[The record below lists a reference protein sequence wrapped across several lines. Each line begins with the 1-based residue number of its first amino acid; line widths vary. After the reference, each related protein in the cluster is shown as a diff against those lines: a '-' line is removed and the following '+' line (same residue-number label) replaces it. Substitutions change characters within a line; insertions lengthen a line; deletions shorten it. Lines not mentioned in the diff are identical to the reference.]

1 VAIDVSAPRTEQLR
15 LPLGLAWISAVPA
28 RLALAGIVVASFLTR
43 FLLSLAHAT
52 PRYFPDE
59 YIYASISRSLAE
71 HGRPLIRSS
80 PAHFPALLEPLAAA
94 PFWLFHDPALA
105 YRLTQAE
112 NALAMSLGAIPIF
125 LLSRRIG
132 VGTGLALVAGA
143 FAVVSPDLFYVSYVV
158 ADPLAYPLVL
168 TTVYVAVCALSRPS
182 RGAQLAFVVL
192 TALTALTRIQYALL
206 PIVFVAG
213 AIAVERGSIRRS
225 VRNFRFTWA
234 IFVAPLVALVALG
247 PSRVL
252 GYYNS
257 VVDLHVRPASIVHWV
272 ATDSMLLVYCAGWVL
287 IPGALIGLAYALG
300 RPSSREEAAFGGLTV
315 GLLVIL
321 FAETSMYASNGS
333 PRFQERYFMSVLPLV
348 LPWFGLYL
356 KRGRPARLATCL
368 LAVVLLG
375 VSARIPLAPYSIA
388 SNKQDSPFLLG
399 VFRLEHALGVA
410 NGSLVIAAVA
420 AALSALAAAI
430 AWRARL
436 AVLALAFSLALAAAA
451 SAGSISYD
459 RTTAKSVRLAFLP
472 ADPSWVDHS
481 GLRHVQLIHTPATV
495 HARSFEQLF
504 WNRTI
509 DDVLYFGPA
518 SEIDAFGNR
527 RVNAAKDGRLVSDG
541 KAVGT
546 PLLISN
552 YAVRMR
558 LRDAK
563 LVDRER
569 AFDLWRPTGTPR
581 AALFVGG
588 LYYDNW
594 LAQGGIVQI
603 WPDRGTRL
611 HGSLRLDLSLPRGT
625 LRTVLNLRGPHV
637 RRQVVVMPR
646 QRVSIVVP
654 VNGQGPWTLHF
665 ETPRPGYLGDGRAI
679 SVKAATPVF
688 TSAR

>member
-1 VAIDVSAPRTEQLR
+1 MAIDLGAPRTNELR
-15 LPLGLAWISAVPA
+15 QPLGLTWISAVPA
-28 RLALAGIVVASFLTR
+28 RLVLTGIVAGSFLAR
-43 FLLSLAHAT
+43 FLLALAHAT

-59 YIYASISRSLAE
+59 YIYASIARSLAE

-94 PFWLFHDPALA
+94 PFWLFHDPELA

-112 NALAMSLGAIPIF
+112 NALAMSLAAIPVY
-125 LLSRRIG
+125 LLTRRLG
-132 VGTGLALVAGA
+132 LGNGLALAAAALAVA
-143 FAVVSPDLFYVSYVV
+143 SPDLFYVSYVV

-168 TTVYVAVCALSRPS
+168 TTLYAAVCALSQPS
-182 RGAQLAFVVL
+182 RRTQVAFVVL
-192 TALTALTRIQYALL
+192 AALTALTRIQYALL
-206 PIVFVAG
+206 PIVFAVG

-225 VRNFRFTWA
+225 LRNFRFTWG
-234 IFVAPLVALVALG
+234 IFVAPLAALIVLG
-247 PSRVL
+247 PGRLL
-252 GYYNS
+252 GYYNTI
-257 VVDLHVRPASIVHWV
+257 VDLQIRPGSILHWI
-272 ATDSMLLVYCAGWVL
+272 ATDSMLLVYCAGWIL
-287 IPGALIGLAYALG
+287 IPGALIGIAYALG
-300 RPSSREEAAFGGLTV
+300 RPSSREEAAFGGVTV
-315 GLLVIL
+315 GLLLIL

-368 LAVVLLG
+368 VAVVLLA

-399 VFRLEHALGVA
+399 AFRLEHALGVA

-420 AALSALAAAI
+420 ALLSALAAAI

-436 AVLALAFSLALAAAA
+436 AIVALAFSLVLAAAA
-451 SAGSISYD
+451 SAGSLSYD
-459 RTTAKSVRLAFLP
+459 RTTAKSVRTAFLP
-472 ADPSWVDHS
+472 ADPSWIDHS

-504 WNRTI
+504 WNRSI

-518 SEIDAFGNR
+518 SQIDAFGNR
-527 RVNAAKDGRLVSDG
+527 RLETARDGRLVSDG
-541 KAVGT
+541 KTVRT

-563 LVDRER
+563 LVGRQR
-569 AFDLWRPTGTPR
+569 GFDLWRPTGTPKV
-581 AALFVGG
+581 ALFVGG
-588 LYYDNW
+588 LYYDAW
-594 LAQGGIVQI
+594 LAQAGIVEI
-603 WPDRGTRL
+603 WPAHGTRVR
-611 HGSLRLDLSLPRGT
+611 GSLRLGLSLPRAT
-625 LRTVLNLRGPHV
+625 LRTVLNLRGPHL

-646 QRVSIVVP
+646 QRVSVVVP
-654 VNGQGPWTLHF
+654 VNGSGPWTLHF
-665 ETPRPGYLGDGRAI
+665 QTPRPGYLGDGRAI
-679 SVKAATPVF
+679 SVKAETPTF
-688 TSAR
+688 TPAR